1 MKPTDFR
8 ITAVIKAITAET
20 WSRIPS
26 EERREHERLCRLAGT
41 EPDGLGAA
49 RIPGYALRDLDTT
62 SGSGLAGQIT
72 TGGEYVASLTGDSAA
87 LRLGVRVVPVP
98 AASSVFALP
107 RASAGAS
114 AYWLSNETQQ
124 ADESQPSIGA
134 GAAVPKIAA
143 AFTEI
148 SRHLLLQAP
157 NAEQVVR
164 EELRRAAG
172 AALDAAIFNG
182 SGASGEPLGV
192 ASTPGLATFTGA
204 SLDQAALR
212 NAQADLATAKA
223 ITDPSRVAYVA
234 APAVAELLAKRQRFT
249 GSDRAL
255 WEGSSFDGVV
265 EGVRAVSSASMPAS
279 TAILGDWS
287 SLWVAEFA
295 GGLTLEVDPFTKFAA
310 GIVGL
315 RVLLP
320 VDVLMARP
328 AAFTVASSVS

>member
-1 MKPTDFR
+1 MKPSDYS
-8 ITAVIKAITAET
+8 IVAVVKAVSAET
-20 WSRIPS
+20 WGRVPS
-26 EERREHERLCRLAGT
+26 DERREHERLCKIAGA
-41 EPDGLGAA
+41 EPSGMGAA
-49 RIPGYALRDLDTT
+49 LIPGYALRDLNTT
-62 SGSGLAGQIT
+62 TGSGLAGKIT
-72 TGGEYVASLTGDSAA
+72 TGGEYITSLTTDSAA

-98 AASSVFALP
+98 LASSVFAVP
-107 RASAGAS
+107 QGTAGAT
-114 AYWLSNETQQ
+114 AYWLASETQQ
-124 ADESQPSIGA
+124 VDESSPTIGS
-134 GAAVPKIAA
+134 AAATPKIVA

-234 APAVAELLAKRQRFT
+234 DPAVAELLAKRQRFT

-255 WEGSSFDGVV
+255 WEGSSFDGTV

-279 TAILGDWS
+279 TVICGDWS